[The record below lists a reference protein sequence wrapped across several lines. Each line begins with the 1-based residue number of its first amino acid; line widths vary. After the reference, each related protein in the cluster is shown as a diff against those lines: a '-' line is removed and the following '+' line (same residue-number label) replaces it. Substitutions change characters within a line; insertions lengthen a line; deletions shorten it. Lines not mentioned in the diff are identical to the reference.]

1 MLQDCGVG
9 PDGLAYSAWNSEGGA
24 DTLCLLSQDMACDI
38 SPALSFND
46 SLTAFLK
53 KGNLA
58 EDLEEVIRA
67 PEATRPLGLR
77 NSDNK
82 IVAATC
88 NRQWRRK
95 LNDVVC
101 SIQRGFC
108 WSRQMLE
115 NIVDVDS
122 LARILGCEGYKAF
135 IALFD
140 FCCAFPS
147 LGHVFLFA
155 MLKAKGFPEG
165 FICIV
170 KQLYRHC
177 CSFGS
182 SGNVCQFLWFVT
194 CGVLQG
200 CPLSGLI
207 FSVMMDPFCVAFLKF
222 ETRCNS
228 EAKRPL
234 TCIRAFADDVGA
246 VIHSLKSLIHIKGI
260 FDAAAKYANLSLKLV
275 KCYLVPVFCVCDEKT
290 RAAVKKWLRVNIP
303 EWADIVVKDAAEYLG
318 FFVGPSANKYQLAN
332 VKAKWKARNCA
343 ICDTH
348 ASCNVSLFAYNVYS
362 HSLWGFKSQL
372 MHIADD
378 VIKLELSSLH
388 ALCSLPFCAL
398 GPSGAFFLKEMGN
411 TSARSLAVMNISA
424 LCRTANKTISGWRD
438 WLPLILKA
446 AETHVHLRP
455 DGTYQFSLPC
465 WDADPFA
472 VNLSLYDF
480 ASESSWQHL
489 CNLPRHHIPYGIAG
503 ALPALPKW
511 LAKKKKNKLP
521 LHTKSQLK
529 ELLSENKVQKHVYNT
544 LLPLLCPFAWQNLI
558 KTRVVSFD
566 LRNNLGF
573 AHIKSFTEFNFDG
586 LIEVCAGLRP
596 FVVSHVLRTLLNGW
610 VTTSRIAAGK
620 TLKSCVFGCSHEKD
634 HLAHYIACP
643 VLWKHLEVLLDIDGR
658 APWEHLGLSLQP
670 KVLISISFASYVY
683 HAVRSNSISPDIF
696 LRLARAYN
704 AISHNSLDFKVQKYS
719 SFLSNHPLHCS
730 SMGVHAPPFG
740 IAEATPDTTIDSG
753 PLFVAAASAP
763 AAAAAAACFSTPSAP
778 TIGEEARLSGEDA
791 VDEECSFFDVFNS
804 DPSDNWESLVIDA
817 LGFLP

>member
-1 MLQDCGVG
+1 MPTLSIAGIMQPSHSIAREPSAKLETLAQHWFPIFSQIQTNEDEIHAFVAKFVKPWDLSDVPPPHVDNFQRTIDVLQDCGVG

-24 DTLCLLSQDMACDI
+24 DTLCLLSQDLACDV

-122 LARILGCEGYKAF
+122 LARILGCEGYEAF

-182 SGNVCQFLWFVT
+182 SGDVCQFLWFIT

-246 VIHSLKSLIHIKGI
+246 VIHSLKSLKHIKGI

-275 KCYLVPVFCVCDEKT
+275 KCYLVPVFCACNEET
-290 RAAVKKWLRVNIP
+290 RAAVKK
-303 EWADIVVKDAAEYLG
+303 
-318 FFVGPSANKYQLAN
+318 
-332 VKAKWKARNCA
+332 
-343 ICDTH
+343 
-348 ASCNVSLFAYNVYS
+348 
-362 HSLWGFKSQL
+362 
-372 MHIADD
+372 
-378 VIKLELSSLH
+378 
-388 ALCSLPFCAL
+388 
-398 GPSGAFFLKEMGN
+398 
-411 TSARSLAVMNISA
+411 
-424 LCRTANKTISGWRD
+424 
-438 WLPLILKA
+438 
-446 AETHVHLRP
+446 
-455 DGTYQFSLPC
+455 
-465 WDADPFA
+465 
-472 VNLSLYDF
+472 
-480 ASESSWQHL
+480 
-489 CNLPRHHIPYGIAG
+489 
-503 ALPALPKW
+503 
-511 LAKKKKNKLP
+511 
-521 LHTKSQLK
+521 
-529 ELLSENKVQKHVYNT
+529 
-544 LLPLLCPFAWQNLI
+544 
-558 KTRVVSFD
+558 
-566 LRNNLGF
+566 
-573 AHIKSFTEFNFDG
+573 
-586 LIEVCAGLRP
+586 
-596 FVVSHVLRTLLNGW
+596 
-610 VTTSRIAAGK
+610 
-620 TLKSCVFGCSHEKD
+620 
-634 HLAHYIACP
+634 
-643 VLWKHLEVLLDIDGR
+643 
-658 APWEHLGLSLQP
+658 
-670 KVLISISFASYVY
+670 
-683 HAVRSNSISPDIF
+683 
-696 LRLARAYN
+696 
-704 AISHNSLDFKVQKYS
+704 
-719 SFLSNHPLHCS
+719 
-730 SMGVHAPPFG
+730 
-740 IAEATPDTTIDSG
+740 
-753 PLFVAAASAP
+753 
-763 AAAAAAACFSTPSAP
+763 
-778 TIGEEARLSGEDA
+778 
-791 VDEECSFFDVFNS
+791 
-804 DPSDNWESLVIDA
+804 
-817 LGFLP
+817 